1 MKYYLIVGEASGD
14 LHASNLMRAL
24 QEEDAAAE
32 FRFFGGD
39 KMQAV
44 GGTLVKHYREMAYM
58 GFVQVIKHLPSILSL
73 MRTCCEDI
81 KAYQP
86 DVVILVDYPSFN
98 LKVAKYV
105 KQELGVP
112 VHYYIAPKLWAW
124 KEYRIK
130 AMKAYVD
137 KVWSILPFEPDFFA
151 KHDYPVTYVGNPTV
165 DELLERAEAPFSRT
179 DFLTAHGLG
188 DEPIVAVL
196 AGSRKAEVQAN
207 LPIMLEALRA
217 FEGYQVVI
225 AGAPGLDES
234 FYRKVLGND
243 SVRVIFGSTFTLLQA
258 AYAAVVT
265 SGTATLEAAVLGVPQ
280 VVCYHLG
287 GGKLFYKL
295 MERILKVPYV
305 SLVNLIL
312 DKPLLVELLGYRL
325 NVNGL
330 REELTR
336 LLNDADYREEIQSGY
351 KQMLVCLGGTGA
363 ARIAA
368 QGIVNEM
375 KIKNNR

>member
-24 QEEDAAAE
+24 QIEDPAAE

-39 KMQAV
+39 QMQAV

-81 KAYQP
+81 KRNHP

-105 KQELGVP
+105 KQELGIP

-124 KEYRIK
+124 KAYRIK
-130 AMKAYVD
+130 SMKAYVD
-137 KVWSILPFEPDFFA
+137 KVWSILPFEPEFFA
-151 KHDYPVTYVGNPTV
+151 KYDYPVTYVGNPTV
-165 DELLERAEAPFSRT
+165 DELLERAETPFDRHH
-179 DFLTAHGLG
+179 FLKQHGLT
-188 DEPIVAVL
+188 ERPVVAVL
-196 AGSRKAEVQAN
+196 AGSRKAEVKAN
-207 LPIMLEALRA
+207 LPIMLEALQA
-217 FEGYQVVI
+217 FEGYEVVI
-225 AGAPGLDES
+225 AGAPGLDEA
-234 FYRKVLGND
+234 FYREVLGD
-243 SVRVIFGSTFTLLQA
+243 LAVKIVFGSTFTLLQA
-258 AYAAVVT
+258 AYVAVVT

-280 VVCYHLG
+280 VVCYHMG
-287 GGKLFYKL
+287 GGKLLYKL
-295 MERILKVPYV
+295 MERVLKVPYV

-312 DKPLLVELLGYRL
+312 DSPLLVELLGYRL
-325 NVNGL
+325 NVTSL
-330 REELTR
+330 RLELER
-336 LLNDADYREEIQSGY
+336 LLQDQDYRAKIQSGY
-351 KQMLVCLGGTGA
+351 RQMLVCLGGAGA
-363 ARIAA
+363 AHKAA

-375 KIKNNR
+375 MIKNN